1 MTRMT
6 GYTWSWPSAWW
17 RWVCFSGVTG
27 TVARHSHAVAGPLQV
42 SPEEL
47 HDLAPQGVVQHP
59 DRVGGVGHL
68 DVNVLDAVR
77 LQGLNQDFALR
88 GRDELVTRVGD
99 EDGWVGRVY
108 RELGRRVARQRAG
121 GVVVATEVIEL
132 VLGEFGGIVACC
144 GEVDGGTQLH

>member
-1 MTRMT
+1 MTRTT

-47 HDLAPQGVVQHP
+47 HDLAPKGVVQHP
-59 DRVGGVGHL
+59 DRVGGARHL

-77 LQGLNQDFALR
+77 LQGLNQDRSEEHTSELQLR
-88 GRDELVTRVGD
+88 PHLVCRLLL
-99 EDGWVGRVY
+99 E
-108 RELGRRVARQRAG
+108 
-121 GVVVATEVIEL
+121 
-132 VLGEFGGIVACC
+132 
-144 GEVDGGTQLH
+144 